1 MDYPRKEKNDRINS
15 RVHSYQCSWSWP
27 YETRDIRL
35 AELMAQGMV
44 RQQKCQQTHKAKPK
58 SFPFKKSGSLLYL
71 GKDLVGSHMAH
82 PLSQQSPPEKRNIL
96 SIHYETKSSKN
107 YLGQVGLLPSPYPKE
122 TSYALFLVQQ
132 SSWNLLFYIG
142 M

>member
-1 MDYPRKEKNDRINS
+1 MDYPRKEKNNRINS
-15 RVHSYQCSWSWP
+15 RVHGYYYIWCWP
-27 YETRDIRL
+27 YEIRDIRL

-44 RQQKCQQTHKAKPK
+44 RQQKCQQTHKAKSK
-58 SFPFKKSGSLLYL
+58 NFPFKKSGFLPYL

-96 SIHYETKSSKN
+96 SSHYETKSSKK
-107 YLGQVGLLPSPYPKE
+107 YLRQVGHFPSPYPKE

-132 SSWNLLFYIG
+132 SSWNLFFYIG